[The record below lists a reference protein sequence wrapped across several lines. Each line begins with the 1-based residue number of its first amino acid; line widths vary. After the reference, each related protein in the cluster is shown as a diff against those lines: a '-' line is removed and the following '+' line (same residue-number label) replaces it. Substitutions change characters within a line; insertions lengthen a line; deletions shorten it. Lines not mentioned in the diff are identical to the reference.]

1 MHLRP
6 FILLGICIL
15 CGPVEA
21 GSVGVTVKD
30 SKVNVRDVNCPNSEL
45 PSSNLDQFFVS
56 PLGGAKKRL
65 GASDLTRGLHGH
77 SCLRVRVGTME
88 LAKWDKSPTKLQ
100 QCERARHNCPNSELP
115 SSNLDQFFVSPLGG
129 AKKRLG
135 ASDLTRGLHGHS
147 CLRVRV
153 GTLELAKW
161 DKSPTK
167 LQPCE
172 RAGHNCPN
180 SELPSSNL
188 DQFFVSPLG
197 GAKK

>member
-65 GASDLTRGLHGH
+65 GASDLTQ
-77 SCLRVRVGTME
+77 
-88 LAKWDKSPTKLQ
+88 D
-100 QCERARHNCPNSELP
+100 
-115 SSNLDQFFVSPLGG
+115 
-129 AKKRLG
+129 
-135 ASDLTRGLHGHS
+135 LHGHS

-161 DKSPTK
+161 DKSRAK
-167 LQPCE
+167 LCSQSPIC
-172 RAGHNCPN
+172 
-180 SELPSSNL
+180 PSSPH
-188 DQFFVSPLG
+188 SPPTR
-197 GAKK
+197 

>member
-21 GSVGVTVKD
+21 GSVGVTVQD

-77 SCLRVRVGTME
+77 SCLRVRVGTLE
-88 LAKWDKSPTKLQ
+88 LPKRDKSIAKLQ
-100 QCERARHNCPNSELP
+100 IRAP
-115 SSNLDQFFVSPLGG
+115 SKWQLRR
-129 AKKRLG
+129 RLMPV
-135 ASDLTRGLHGHS
+135 ADLLK
-147 CLRVRV
+147 
-153 GTLELAKW
+153 E
-161 DKSPTK
+161 
-167 LQPCE
+167 
-172 RAGHNCPN
+172 
-180 SELPSSNL
+180 
-188 DQFFVSPLG
+188 
-197 GAKK
+197 